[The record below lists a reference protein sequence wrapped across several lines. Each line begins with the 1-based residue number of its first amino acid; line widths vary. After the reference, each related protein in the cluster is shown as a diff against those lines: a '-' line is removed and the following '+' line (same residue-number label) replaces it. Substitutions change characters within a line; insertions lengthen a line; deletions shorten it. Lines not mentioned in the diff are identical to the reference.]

1 MELKVTQ
8 IGNSMGSVFPKEMLA
23 KMKVDK
29 GDIIHVVETPDGFL
43 LTPYNPAVKEQL
55 DIGLEFMKEYRTT
68 FKVLSE

>member
-29 GDIIHVVETPDGFL
+29 GDVIHVVETPDGFL

-55 DIGLEFMKEYRTT
+55 DIGLEFIKEYRTT

>member
-29 GDIIHVVETPDGFL
+29 GDVIHVVETPDGFL